1 MKVTFSEHT
10 YYDEKI
16 SSNPVLIDLGSCKG
30 AFTNHFY
37 EKFPTATIILVEPS
51 KSNFPLI
58 NIEGEKI
65 QKIFGAVSSEHGQIV
80 TFYEDLKSE
89 QNGSL
94 LFNYFNGL
102 PYDVETVSLDELIKP
117 FDTVDLVKMDI
128 EGAEWDSIMKMKD
141 ETLAKI
147 QQLTVEFHDFL
158 DPSLAIKSEEA
169 VQKLLSSGFKVE
181 YNPTTYMY
189 GSKYYDSLFYR

>member
-30 AFTNHFY
+30 AFASHFY

-58 NIEGEKI
+58 SIEGEKI
-65 QKIFGAVSSEHGQIV
+65 QKIFGAVSSDHGQTL
-80 TFYEDLKSE
+80 TFYEDPKSE

-102 PYDVETVSLDELIKP
+102 PYEVKTVSLDELVKP
-117 FDTVDLVKMDI
+117 FDTIDLVKMDV

-158 DPSLAIKSEEA
+158 DPRLAIKSEEA
-169 VQKLLSSGFKVE
+169 VQKLLAAGFKVE
-181 YNPTTYMY
+181 YNPTTYMH
-189 GSKYYDSLFYR
+189 GSKYYDSLFYK